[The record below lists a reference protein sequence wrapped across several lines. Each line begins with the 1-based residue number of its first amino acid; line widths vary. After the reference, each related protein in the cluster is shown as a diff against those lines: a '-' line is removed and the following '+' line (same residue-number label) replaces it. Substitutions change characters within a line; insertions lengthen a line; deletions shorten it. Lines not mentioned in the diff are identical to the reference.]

1 MDKVERVIK
10 SKYPQVKVFVNTRD
24 NDVSPNSTASPYTS
38 GSNWCTVT
46 RTAGYDNKRQKNMY
60 IYQVIDLI
68 TKTVYTFYR
77 GTFISVALLKELC
90 NDISKVIEENSKD
103 KPKETTDN
111 EEGKT
116 EANSGKDCKGCE
128 DVEECIAVETEIY
141 ISSMVASLVLMPT
154 PISMMVIERA
164 INRLIKLGRIKGG
177 ISCTSFE
184 DAKKKMEESATNQ
197 SNKEEE

>member
-38 GSNWCTVT
+38 GSKWCTVT

-60 IYQVIDLI
+60 IYQVIDLV

-77 GTFISVALLKELC
+77 GTFISVALLGELC
-90 NDISKVIEENSKD
+90 NDISKVIEESKD
-103 KPKETTDN
+103 EPKETTNN
-111 EEGKT
+111 EENKT
-116 EANSGKDCKGCE
+116 ETPSEKDCGKCDELE
-128 DVEECIAVETEIY
+128 DCIGTEAQLY
-141 ISSMVASLVLMPT
+141 ISSMTAALILMPT
-154 PISMMVIERA
+154 PIVMEVIERV
-164 INRLIKLGRIKGG
+164 INRLIKLGRISGG

-184 DAKKKMEESATNQ
+184 DAKKKMEEIEK
-197 SNKEEE
+197 NKHKKDEE